1 MNKDKIKKKIKRYT
15 KGKILIIVMLIL
27 SAAVLCTSIFIYG
40 YYCSKKYVMYLG
52 AVAYVC
58 MVVILI
64 IGYVFNLNLVVIN
77 IKTIN
82 DFRSILEYIVDI
94 PDDVEEQDYCDSLHI
109 ITHSLQ
115 KYVYYG
121 ESKED
126 ELWQKHLRYLQID
139 ILKYNEKIKI
149 FSSELLDVNFLKK
162 ICEEMLCQIE
172 EGVFDSNKLDKI
184 KKDKTT
190 KKYKGITEI
199 ILRDTCNIVLVIIVV
214 IKVVM
219 TCNDDWYND
228 IANNHIGKV
237 FYNTSTDIIA
247 ATLAI
252 IALKKD

>member
-15 KGKILIIVMLIL
+15 KGKIFIIMMLIL
-27 SAAVLCTSIFIYG
+27 SAVVSCTSIFIYG

-52 AVAYVC
+52 AGAYVC
-58 MVVILI
+58 MVVTLI

-82 DFRSILEYIVDI
+82 DFISILEYIVDI

-121 ESKED
+121 GSDGD

-139 ILKYNEKIKI
+139 ILRYNEKIKI
-149 FSSELLDVNFLKK
+149 ISSELLDVKFLKK
-162 ICEEMLCQIE
+162 ISEEMLCQIK
-172 EGVFDSNKLDKI
+172 EGVFNLIELDKI
-184 KKDKTT
+184 KQDKTT

-199 ILRDTCNIVLVIIVV
+199 ILRDTCNLALIIIVV
-214 IKVVM
+214 IKVIM
-219 TCNDDWYND
+219 TCNDDWYNN
-228 IANNHIGKV
+228 ITNNHIGKL